1 MKSNDAIIKEIY
13 TYYIFLFIAFAI
25 LKSDLMPP
33 IHNAF
38 LEVFM
43 WVLGF
48 LVSLKTVN
56 SAKKNIVIGVFIFQC
71 LSVIVMSLIN
81 IKYYD
86 EVLGGNAVDAL
97 LYRDFGESYG
107 HLDLLQFL
115 ISLLALDTGFDDLG
129 FPTII
134 WLAYHYFSSYGY
146 YILLVINIIVIT
158 FGSNLLY
165 KFSYFFVPEQYC
177 KLIAVLWGTM
187 PFAITTAT
195 GGLKENIFAYLV
207 LCTFYCFHVYYKKRH
222 LVYFIIGIIFSI
234 FLFFF
239 RLSLGFAA
247 LLCAIIYLCI
257 STGFVRNN
265 IKAIIKTSLLI
276 SVLVFPAVMSFMAT
290 QRGVSDSR
298 FITSVDQMEEADSG
312 IFGFLINALSAVI
325 GPFPN
330 YIASD
335 EIKANY
341 ITVYSFSPFLKMIMS
356 LYFLKAIWITYKYNV
371 YDNLSIIIYVL
382 TNILMLIVAFFGLNM
397 RLHWPVM
404 PLYFITSIWGY
415 YITCKINKSYSS
427 SKFYFA
433 FMLILIVI
441 YNLR

>member
-33 IHNAF
+33 LHNAF

-43 WVLGF
+43 WILGF

-56 SAKKNIVIGVFIFQC
+56 STRKNIVLGVLIFQC
-71 LSVIVMSLIN
+71 LGVIVMSLIN
-81 IKYYD
+81 IKFYD

-107 HLDLLQFL
+107 HLDILQFL

-134 WLAYHYFSSYGY
+134 WFAYHYFSSYGY
-146 YILLVINIIVIT
+146 CMLLAINILVIT

-165 KFSYFFVPEQYC
+165 KFSSFFVPEQYC
-177 KLIAVLWGTM
+177 KLIALLWGTM

-195 GGLKENIFAYLV
+195 GGLKENIFAFLV
-207 LCTFYCFHVYYKKRH
+207 LCTFYSFHVYYKNRH
-222 LVYFIIGIIFSI
+222 LVSFIIGIIFS
-234 FLFFF
+234 FVLFFF

-247 LLCAIIYLCI
+247 VLCAIVYLCI
-257 STGFVRNN
+257 STNFVRKN
-265 IKAIIKTSLLI
+265 IKVIINTSLLI
-276 SVLVFPAVMSFMAT
+276 SILVFPVVMSFMAQ

-298 FITSVDQMEEADSG
+298 FITSVAQMEEADSG
-312 IFGFLINALSAVI
+312 IFGFFINALSAVI

-341 ITVYSFSPFLKMIMS
+341 ITIYSFSPFLKMILS
-356 LYFLKAIWITYKYNV
+356 LYFLKAIWFTYKYKV
-371 YDNLSIIIYVL
+371 YDNISIIVYVL
-382 TNILMLIVAFFGLNM
+382 TNILMLVVAFFGLNI

-404 PLYFITSIWGY
+404 PLYFIISVWGY
-415 YITCKINKSYSS
+415 YTTCKNNRSFRS
-427 SKFYFA
+427 SKFYFVLM
-433 FMLILIVI
+433 FILIVI